1 MMVVYDK
8 EKIKEQ
14 LSHEDIFELLE
25 EWGGE
30 PQLTSFGIISTTIC
44 HNLPG
49 QGSRKLYYYFNDN
62 NGFGLFKCFT
72 GCENDVFD
80 IFELVIKI
88 MRLRHGK
95 DYNLNDAVRWIA
107 TRFHIIGE
115 YQEEQDMVL
124 KDWKILAEYDRIK
137 DISFTINSI
146 TLEEYD
152 KTILDRFN
160 YKVKIEPWLKDGIHQ
175 EIINKANISYYPG
188 GEQIVI
194 PHYDIN
200 NRLIGIRGRTL
211 IQDEGEK
218 YGKYRPLKV
227 NNILYNHPLG
237 MNLYNLNN
245 SKNNIQIMKKAI
257 VFEGEKSVLQYQSA
271 FGIENDISVACC
283 GSTLSTFQVQ
293 LLEQA
298 GAQEIVLAFDRD
310 FEEISD
316 EKFER
321 IKRRLV
327 NIRNRYHNSIN
338 VSIIFDKKKITKIKS
353 SPIDEGPEKFL
364 TLFNERIVL

>member
-1 MMVVYDK
+1 MIVYDK
-8 EKIKEQ
+8 AKIKEQ
-14 LSHEDIFELLE
+14 LTHENIFELLE

-30 PQLTSFGIISTTIC
+30 PQFTSFGIVSTTIC

-88 MRLRHGK
+88 MALRNGK
-95 DYNLNDAVRWIA
+95 RYDLNDAVHWIA
-107 TRFHIIGE
+107 ARFHIAGDF
-115 YQEEQDMVL
+115 QEEQNMVL

-152 KTILDRFN
+152 KQILDRFN
-160 YKVKIEPWLKDGIHQ
+160 YKVKIQPWLNENISQ
-175 EIINKANISYYPG
+175 EAIDKANISYYPG

-211 IQDEGEK
+211 IQEEGEK
-218 YGKYRPLKV
+218 YGKYRPLKI
-227 NNILYNHPLG
+227 NNKLYNHPLG

-245 SKNNIQIMKKAI
+245 SKSNIAVMKKAI
-257 VFEGEKSVLQYQSA
+257 VFESEKSALQYQSA
-271 FGIENDISVACC
+271 FGFENDISVACC
-283 GSTLSTFQVQ
+283 GSSLSAFQVQ

-316 EKFER
+316 EKFKR
-321 IKRRLV
+321 IKRKLI
-327 NIRNRYHNSIN
+327 NIRNRYHNNIN
-338 VSIIFDKKKITKIKS
+338 VSIIFDKRKITKIKA
-353 SPIDEGPEKFL
+353 SPIDEGPDQFL
-364 TLFNERIVL
+364 KLFNERIIL